1 MTELMKKAIAKID
14 AESEKGGS
22 NQKRIAQ
29 YIIDDLITD
38 DISAEKIKVIVK
50 DPGKPARVVWISNT
64 LENLQRTVG
73 GYIETVTIS
82 TDVVII
88 CNEEGKLLG
97 LPHNCRLCGCDFV
110 GTLIIVGIDKDEFCS
125 LSDEVIRLLKPVIK
139 EKKS

>member
-50 DPGKPARVVWISNT
+50 DPGKPARVV
-64 LENLQRTVG
+64 
-73 GYIETVTIS
+73 
-82 TDVVII
+82 
-88 CNEEGKLLG
+88 
-97 LPHNCRLCGCDFV
+97 
-110 GTLIIVGIDKDEFCS
+110 
-125 LSDEVIRLLKPVIK
+125 
-139 EKKS
+139 